1 MNVVVGG
8 RLIEM
13 IAGNDEINFELV
25 DARCAKS
32 LERGVKMAGKI

>member
-1 MNVVVGG
+1 
-8 RLIEM
+8 M